1 MSDLLLQIASSV
13 EAVVEAYVSV
23 WDIGKADMW
32 REKFWEENVS
42 AHLYG
47 VLTILHWK

>member
-13 EAVVEAYVSV
+13 EAAVEAYVSV
-23 WDIGKADMW
+23 RDLGKADMW

-42 AHLYG
+42 AHLHG
-47 VLTILHWK
+47 VSTILHWK